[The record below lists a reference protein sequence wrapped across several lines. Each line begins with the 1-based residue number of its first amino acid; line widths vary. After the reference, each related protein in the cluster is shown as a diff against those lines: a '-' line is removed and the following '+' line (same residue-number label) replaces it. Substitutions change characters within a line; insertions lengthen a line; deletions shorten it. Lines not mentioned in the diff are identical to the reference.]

1 MGYNYKKI
9 YIKTGIIVSLIIV
22 ILFFGINFL
31 KGKGFFNNQYYY
43 YAIYDKIDGL
53 NISNSVLI
61 NGFKVGQVSN
71 IQFTDDRSGR
81 LVVEIA
87 VDKKYRLPKVSTARI
102 FSSDLMGTKSISL
115 VYGKE
120 NQMHNNKDTLIS
132 DFEGSL
138 TEMVSIEMLPLK
150 NKAEDLMKELE
161 NIMIVVSQILNEQ
174 GKKNIEASLKSIKE
188 TFNNLAT
195 SSSNLDS
202 IMNGGKNKIENILGN
217 IEGITENLNKNNE
230 QITLLLQNI
239 SSISDSVAQSN
250 IKQLINDM
258 GGVINSLDFVGQKI
272 QKGEGSLGR
281 LVHSDT
287 LYSNL
292 QDVTYNL
299 NSLLQDLKE
308 NPKRYVRFS
317 AFDFG
322 KTIYVT
328 DTNIVN
334 KKRGKV
340 IFKIKILSSNKN
352 ILLKPENFKGY
363 KNVEENSLNGI
374 YSYTYGR
381 FKNIEKAK
389 IKLKEVRRD
398 FPNAVLLQ
406 FFGGTYKEV
415 K

>member
-1 MGYNYKKI
+1 MAYNYKKI
-9 YIKTGIIVSLIIV
+9 YVKIGIIVSLIIV
-22 ILFFGINFL
+22 ILYFGINFL

-43 YAIYDKIDGL
+43 YAIYNKIDGL
-53 NISNSVLI
+53 SVSNSVLI
-61 NGFKVGQVSN
+61 NGFKVGQVSD
-71 IQFTDDRSGR
+71 IQFVDEKSGR
-81 LVVEIA
+81 LIVEIA
-87 VDKKYRLPKVSTARI
+87 VAKKYRLPKVSTARI

-115 VYGKE
+115 IYGKE
-120 NQMHNNKDTLIS
+120 NQMHSNKDTLIS

-150 NKAEDLMKELE
+150 NKAEDVMMELE
-161 NIMIVVSQILNEQ
+161 NIMNIVSQILNEQ
-174 GKKNIEASLKSIKE
+174 GKKNIETSLKSIKE

-202 IMNGGKNKIENILGN
+202 IMNGGKNKIENILSN
-217 IEGITENLNKNNE
+217 IEGITDNLNKNNE
-230 QITLLLQNI
+230 EITLLLENI
-239 SSISDSVAQSN
+239 SSISDSVAQSD

-258 GGVINSLDFVGQKI
+258 GGVMNSLDFVGQKI

-281 LVHSDT
+281 LIHTDT
-287 LYSNL
+287 LYTNL

-299 NSLLQDLKE
+299 NRLLQDLRE

-328 DTNIVN
+328 DTSTIN

-340 IFKIKILSSNKN
+340 IYKIKILSSNKN

-363 KNVEENSLNGI
+363 KNIEENSLKGI
-374 YSYTYGR
+374 YTYTYGR
-381 FKNIEKAK
+381 YKNVEKARSM
-389 IKLKEVRRD
+389 LKEVQRD

-406 FFGGTYKEV
+406 FFGGTYKEIE
-415 K
+415 

>member
-1 MGYNYKKI
+1 MAYNYKKI
-9 YIKTGIIVSLIIV
+9 YVKTGIIVSLIII
-22 ILFFGINFL
+22 ILYFGINFL
-31 KGKGFFNNQYYY
+31 KGKGAFNNQYYY

-53 NISNSVLI
+53 SVSNSVLI
-61 NGFKVGQVSN
+61 NGFKVGQVSDIN
-71 IQFTDDRSGR
+71 FTEDRSGR
-81 LVVEIA
+81 LIVEIA
-87 VDKKYRLPKVSTARI
+87 VSKKYRLPKVSTARI

-115 VYGKE
+115 IYGKE

-132 DFEGSL
+132 GFEGSL

-150 NKAEDLMKELE
+150 NKAEDVMMELE
-161 NIMIVVSQILNEQ
+161 NIMNIVSQILNEQ
-174 GKKNIEASLKSIKE
+174 GKKNIEASLNSIKE

-217 IEGITENLNKNNE
+217 IDGITQNLNKNNE
-230 QITLLLQNI
+230 EITLLLENI

-258 GGVINSLDFVGQKI
+258 AGVVSSLDFVGQKI

-281 LVHSDT
+281 LIHTDT
-287 LYSNL
+287 LYTNL

-299 NSLLQDLKE
+299 NRLLQDLRE

-328 DTNIVN
+328 DTSTIN

-340 IFKIKILSSNKN
+340 IYKIKILSSNKN

-363 KNVEENSLNGI
+363 KNIEENSLKGI
-374 YSYTYGR
+374 YTYTYGR
-381 FKNIEKAK
+381 YKNIEKARSV
-389 IKLKEVRRD
+389 LKEIQRD

-406 FFGGTYKEV
+406 FFGGTYKEIE
-415 K
+415 